1 MPSKLE
7 RFFDLRPGDLQR
19 GTFLALYYF
28 FIITAYTNGQVVR
41 DALFLGR
48 FEAERLPYVDFV
60 VAALVG
66 GVLAIYFRIG
76 RRVPLIYLLEVTLGF
91 FASNIALFWWMAK
104 YTQSA
109 WLYPVVYVWV
119 GIFGALATSQVWTLS
134 NYVLTGRESKRLV
147 GFIGTGG
154 IVGGIVGGFLS
165 NVVSRSLGAEGLFL
179 VMGGSIAIST
189 GLVFAIS
196 RKNERITPALRNA
209 PAIKSQR
216 SATLRESF
224 SLMISSPHLL
234 AIASLVCICSIATY
248 IAGWQFRAIV
258 KETLP
263 DKDAMAAFLGTFYG
277 ATGVLAMLIQVLLTP
292 RLLRHFGIG
301 VALLILPLTLIAGTT
316 AIIVSGGMWAATL
329 LRGSDKVVRYSI
341 DNAAL
346 QMLFLPAPPENKV
359 QARSFLDTVVPRGA
373 DGLGAVSVLL
383 LTAGAGFGAA
393 QLGWIVL
400 ALLLLWIV
408 VARHAGKQYIAT
420 LGDSLHQ
427 HRLDMEGLRDSPLD
441 RSATNMLV
449 TGLKTDDPSKIVY
462 VLDLLEGRWKDAYSS
477 IRELLWHAAPEVR
490 AKTASILRRLGD
502 TSVIPRI
509 EELVRDPH
517 LSVRTEALLFLA
529 QLTQIDPLSRIED
542 LEISP
547 TFPFRPQRLR
557 FWRRRGTAR
566 TWNRSSSR
574 GHDPRTWPCRK
585 ARAP

>member
-48 FEAERLPYVDFV
+48 FEAVRLPYVDFV

-76 RRVPLIYLLEVTLGF
+76 RRVPLIYLLAVTLCF

-119 GIFGALATSQVWTLS
+119 GIFGVLATSQVWTLS

-165 NVVSRSLGAEGLFL
+165 NIVSRSLGAEGLFL

-196 RKNERITPALRNA
+196 RKNEDITPALRNA

-224 SLMISSPHLL
+224 SLVISSPHLL

-263 DKDAMAAFLGTFYG
+263 DKDKMAAFLGTFYG

-292 RLLRHFGIG
+292 RLLRYFGIG

-316 AIIVSGGMWAATL
+316 AIIVSGAMWAATL

-346 QMLFLPAPPENKV
+346 RSL
-359 QARSFLDTVVPRGA
+359 ARRAS
-373 DGLGAVSVLL
+373 
-383 LTAGAGFGAA
+383 
-393 QLGWIVL
+393 Q
-400 ALLLLWIV
+400 
-408 VARHAGKQYIAT
+408 
-420 LGDSLHQ
+420 
-427 HRLDMEGLRDSPLD
+427 
-441 RSATNMLV
+441 N
-449 TGLKTDDPSKIVY
+449 
-462 VLDLLEGRWKDAYSS
+462 S
-477 IRELLWHAAPEVR
+477 IRSW
-490 AKTASILRRLGD
+490 
-502 TSVIPRI
+502 
-509 EELVRDPH
+509 
-517 LSVRTEALLFLA
+517 ALER
-529 QLTQIDPLSRIED
+529 SR
-542 LEISP
+542 P
-547 TFPFRPQRLR
+547 V
-557 FWRRRGTAR
+557 
-566 TWNRSSSR
+566 SSSTLR
-574 GHDPRTWPCRK
+574 IR
-585 ARAP
+585 